1 MNKKLT
7 KLGNSLA
14 LVIDKPILKLLNIN
28 EKTALKIKT
37 DGKNIIIEPIIKS
50 KKISKDKKLQ
60 KLYEELIE
68 EYEPAL
74 EKLAK

>member
-7 KLGNSLA
+7 KLGNSFA
-14 LVIDKPILKLLNIN
+14 LIIDKPILKLLNI
-28 EKTALKIKT
+28 TAGTTLKIGT
-37 DGKNIIIEPIIKS
+37 DGKKIIIEPVIES

-60 KLYEELIE
+60 KLYEELVQ
-68 EYEPAL
+68 EYGPAL